1 MEKQKNTELNFLKK
15 EYAKKYG
22 YIPEKNEYLCSESE
36 FVAALKKCLKENIK
50 IDKILRANDDNLHN
64 QRLIS
69 SLKNTTSTTPKQT
82 EFRQDKT
89 ATQNINKIKYGTGS
103 LGAVSDG
110 RNVVHEVNEIRTVQT
125 SKRLTR
131 TRRAVI
137 VRDSKERAPRT
148 FVQKAFNFLSFVAV
162 ALVAIFLGIF
172 AGNFYIAS
180 QTVVDYSNLKI
191 SDYEADYAQ
200 VYNANKT
207 KDKMQ
212 ITPAN
217 AYVIA
222 EGMMIG
228 TIGEMTSFSAIAHGS
243 VQAKVSG
250 IVQSQTIVKNI
261 NKTETNLVIEN
272 ITAGL
277 ISTAEKTIYNYADS
291 KIDSYV
297 TSKVEGDPPAGV
309 FKESPTTTYDVSTKD
324 GQSIFSK
331 EYGIY
336 YNDIFPYI
344 VSEKTV
350 DSSVSAKKVEKGY
363 EYKITL
369 NSMTAVLKY
378 IQYMAHTSGL
388 TRPPTFY
395 EQTITF
401 IIDDDFRFVD
411 FYIYE
416 RYQIYYMGL
425 PAECVAETSYT
436 FNY

>member
-1 MEKQKNTELNFLKK
+1 MEKQKNSKLNLLKK

-22 YIPEKNEYLCSESE
+22 YIPEQNEYLCSEKE
-36 FVAALKKCLKENIK
+36 FIDALEKCLDENIK
-50 IDKILRANDDNLHN
+50 VDQILKANNNNLHN

-69 SLKNTTSTTPKQT
+69 SLKNATSSTPKRT
-82 EFRQDKT
+82 EFRQDVT

-103 LGAVSDG
+103 LGTALDD

-125 SKRLTR
+125 SKRITK

-148 FVQKAFNFLSFVAV
+148 FVQKSLNFMSFVAV

-180 QTVVDYSNLKI
+180 KTVIDYSNLKI
-191 SDYEADYAQ
+191 SDYEADYAV

-207 KDKMQ
+207 KDKSQ
-212 ITPAN
+212 ISAAN

-222 EGMMIG
+222 EGMLIG
-228 TIGEMTSFSAIAHGS
+228 VIGDIQSFSANANGS

-250 IVQSQTIVKNI
+250 IVQSQTIVKKVD
-261 NKTETNLVIEN
+261 KTESGLAVEN

-277 ISTAEKTIYNYADS
+277 ISTAEKTVYNYANKKVDS
-291 KIDSYV
+291 FV
-297 TSKVEGDPPAGV
+297 TSKVEGTPPTAV
-309 FKESPTTTYDVSTKD
+309 YKDEPTTTYDVSTED
-324 GQSIFSK
+324 GQGIFSK

-350 DSSVSAKKVEKGY
+350 DSSVSAKQVEKGY
-363 EYKITL
+363 EYKISL
-369 NSMTAVLKY
+369 NTMTSVLKY

-401 IIDDDFRFVD
+401 TIDDDFRFVD

-425 PAECVAETSYT
+425 PAECVAETTYT
-436 FNY
+436 FSY